1 MPLPRVQTSTVEE
14 LCQAMHELPEHRDTE
29 VTRTR
34 ALQMMWPAIQAMRS
48 KGYSLKAIATWLSS
62 KGLNVSDM
70 AISHCI
76 SRMRPESGGKKPR
89 RGSSASAERPSAGM
103 RREPSQ
109 VPLATAPS
117 VPKSP
122 LRPGAVASSP
132 NDSSFERE
140 GDSTRSKRTHS
151 TVRTRLRRL
160 IRRPAREHPP
170 SSRFRTRKTS
180 EDCPV
185 EPTFLTRERA
195 NMLNESKVATTDPA
209 RIYWVGG
216 SKGGVGKSMM
226 AVALI
231 DYLLECGQKVVLVEC
246 DTSNPDVWKTYKDL
260 LHTELVNLD
269 ERDGWIHLVNTCDA
283 RREGV
288 IVVNTAARSSSAVRQ
303 YGSLLDS
310 SLGELGRMVVLWM
323 INRQRDSLELLKE
336 FMDALPH
343 ADVHVVRNGYF
354 GEEKKFELYNGS
366 KIRTAV
372 ESRGGKS
379 VDLPDLADRVA
390 DDLYIQRIPVSVAAK
405 TLPIGNRAELTR
417 WRGEVRKLMLAVS
430 A

>member
-1 MPLPRVQTSTVEE
+1 
-14 LCQAMHELPEHRDTE
+14 
-29 VTRTR
+29 
-34 ALQMMWPAIQAMRS
+34 
-48 KGYSLKAIATWLSS
+48 
-62 KGLNVSDM
+62 
-70 AISHCI
+70 
-76 SRMRPESGGKKPR
+76 
-89 RGSSASAERPSAGM
+89 
-103 RREPSQ
+103 
-109 VPLATAPS
+109 
-117 VPKSP
+117 
-122 LRPGAVASSP
+122 
-132 NDSSFERE
+132 
-140 GDSTRSKRTHS
+140 
-151 TVRTRLRRL
+151 
-160 IRRPAREHPP
+160 
-170 SSRFRTRKTS
+170 
-180 EDCPV
+180 
-185 EPTFLTRERA
+185 
-195 NMLNESKVATTDPA
+195 MLNESKVATSDLA

-231 DYLLECGQKVVLVEC
+231 DYLLESGQKVVLVEC

-283 RREGV
+283 RREGI

-310 SLGELGRMVVLWM
+310 SLGELGRMIVLWM

-372 ESRGGKS
+372 ETRGGKS
-379 VDLPDLADRVA
+379 LDLPDLADRVA